1 MSRLADRLAGLDRI
15 APRYLRAS
23 RVPDATGWAAPRRQ
37 WRLLGPLVILV
48 GLMGAVG
55 VIMLVRPAGT
65 APASPAPAALLP
77 APAPFEPQAPPPA
90 PAADRFQLLL
100 REGTEA
106 ARGGRVT
113 EAARLLL
120 EALALDERHP
130 GAWNNLG
137 VALTR
142 QGESAQGIE
151 AFRRALRLDAAHAE
165 ARRNLAVVL
174 DRRGQPAEAARHY
187 RAYLSLGAGDDP
199 GRAEV
204 SRRLVE
210 LGPGRGAP

>member
-15 APRYLRAS
+15 TPRYPRAS
-23 RVPDATGWAAPRRQ
+23 RVPDLSGWTTPGRQ

-55 VIMLVRPAGT
+55 VTMLIRPIGM
-65 APASPAPAALLP
+65 APASPAPATVSHAPPLSEP
-77 APAPFEPQAPPPA
+77 YAPAPA

-120 EALALDERHP
+120 EALAIDERHA

-142 QGESAQGIE
+142 QGESAQGIA

-165 ARRNLAVVL
+165 AHRNLAVVL

-187 RAYLSLGAGDDP
+187 RAYLILGAGDDP

-204 SRRLVE
+204 SRRLAE
-210 LGPGRGAP
+210 LGSGRGAP